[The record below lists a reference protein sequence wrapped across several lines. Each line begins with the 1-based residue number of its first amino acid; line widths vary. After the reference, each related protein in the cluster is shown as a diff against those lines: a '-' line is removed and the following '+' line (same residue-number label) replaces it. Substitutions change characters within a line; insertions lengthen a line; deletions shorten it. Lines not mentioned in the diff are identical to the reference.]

1 VFEALETL
9 EELLSFFT
17 VSAISTSSLFNNME
31 VDPACMLENLGFK
44 KYAKISFLVKLLKV
58 R

>member
-17 VSAISTSSLFNNME
+17 VSAISTSSLFNME